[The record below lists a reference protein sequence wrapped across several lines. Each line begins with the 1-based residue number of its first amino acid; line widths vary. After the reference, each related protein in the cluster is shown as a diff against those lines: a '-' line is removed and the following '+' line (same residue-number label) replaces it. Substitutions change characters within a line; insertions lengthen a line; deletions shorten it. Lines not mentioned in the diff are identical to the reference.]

1 MTKRYLAVAVS
12 LVLTPAAFAQDQPA
26 EQRHEPPASA
36 ATSADASKP
45 ASAADARKLVGKT
58 VQTASGETLGKVSD
72 VLVDEGQGGQY
83 VLIAYGDKRFAAVP
97 LERARSM
104 MKKDVLVLDRDQLE
118 KAPALKDQE
127 WRKAD
132 SGNWNKM
139 ADRYWA
145 ESGSEAARSAAQDAS
160 SSTSKDRL

>member
-1 MTKRYLAVAVS
+1 MAKRYLAVAVS
-12 LVLTPAAFAQDQPA
+12 LVLTPAAFAQNQTP
-26 EQRHEPPASA
+26 EPRHEPAANA
-36 ATSADASKP
+36 ATSSDAKP
-45 ASAADARKLVGKT
+45 PTAADARKLVGKT

-97 LERARSM
+97 LERARSL

-127 WRKAD
+127 WRKAG
-132 SGNWNKM
+132 SGDWNKL